1 MLRDLQRDALHD
13 RMQLFQLFPP
23 PPLPSTL
30 PKNSVIIL
38 LAYRADV
45 FLRTSRSSFLPSP
58 PLSSTS
64 RVRPNLAILAKFRG
78 NENDL
83 GAGGADEPKKKRK
96 EKKKKKIPTL
106 AFAASEFASRLS
118 DTEKEMKIGVVSH
131 THGFQYLSSWL
142 FFFSG
147 KDDGESRGEGHED
160 GRRLLFLL
168 LRNPPGRLRLIRR
181 SRART
186 TSSR

>member
-13 RMQLFQLFPP
+13 RMQLFQLFPPP

-83 GAGGADEPKKKRK
+83 GAGGADEQKRK
-96 EKKKKKIPTL
+96 EKKRKRKRKK
-106 AFAASEFASRLS
+106 SRL
-118 DTEKEMKIGVVSH
+118 
-131 THGFQYLSSWL
+131 WL
-142 FFFSG
+142 L
-147 KDDGESRGEGHED
+147 
-160 GRRLLFLL
+160 RRLNL
-168 LRNPPGRLRLIRR
+168 LRAFQTRKKR
-181 SRART
+181 
-186 TSSR
+186 